1 LIRAILFD
9 LGNTIV
15 PFDFQRGYARMEQ
28 HCQWPAAEIP
38 KRIAQTGLVPK
49 FETGDVEPEE
59 FVASLCAELGLRLSH
74 QEFCDLWTSIF
85 LPGMLIPESLLASLA
100 QRYRL
105 VLVSNTNAIHFVMF
119 RSNYPLLR
127 HFHELVLSHEVGAA
141 KPSPKIYREA
151 IVRAGCAAD
160 ECLFIDDIEMCVEG
174 ARREGMDAVRFESLS
189 QLERDL
195 RVRGVIL

>member
-1 LIRAILFD
+1 MIRAILFD

-100 QRYRL
+100 ERYRL
-105 VLVSNTNAIHFVMF
+105 VLVSNTNAIHFGMV

>member
-1 LIRAILFD
+1 MIRAILFD

-28 HCQWPAAEIP
+28 HCQWTASEIP

-49 FETGDVEPEE
+49 FETGDVEPKE
-59 FVASLCAELGLRLSH
+59 FVARLCTELGLRMSH
-74 QEFCDLWTSIF
+74 EEFCDLWTSIF
-85 LPGMLIPESLLASLA
+85 LSGMLIPESLLASLA
-100 QRYRL
+100 ERYRL
-105 VLVSNTNAIHFVMF
+105 VLVSNTNAIHFGMV
-119 RSNYPLLR
+119 REKYPLLR

-141 KPSPKIYREA
+141 KPSPRIYREA
-151 IVRAGCAAD
+151 IARAGCAPD

-174 ARREGMDAVRFESLS
+174 ARREGMDAIRFESLS

-195 RVRGVIL
+195 SARGIVF